1 MVETL
6 RREQSRSE
14 APESP
19 NSGRLE
25 DAMVHPPE
33 TELMET
39 PPASAPARTHYADD
53 LYTWVQEQVALLRAG
68 RVDALDLDN
77 IAEELSDVGS
87 EQYDK
92 LENAIDV
99 LLAHALKWDH
109 QPERRSRSWSLT
121 IAEQRVRIER
131 QLRKNPGLKSRIT
144 EAVADGYRL
153 GRIRAAREMKRPLKS
168 LPAECPYS
176 WDEILIRPFAFD
188 DDR

>member
-1 MVETL
+1 MSVTFRQEPPTNL
-6 RREQSRSE
+6 AEPRAE
-14 APESP
+14 
-19 NSGRLE
+19 GR
-25 DAMVHPPE
+25 
-33 TELMET
+33 T
-39 PPASAPARTHYADD
+39 RCADD

-92 LENAIDV
+92 LESAIDV

-121 IAEQRVRIER
+121 IAEQRVRIDR
-131 QLRKNPGLKSRIT
+131 QLRRNPGLKSRVG
-144 EAVADGYRL
+144 EAIEDGFRL
-153 GRIRAAREMKRPLKS
+153 ARLRAAREMRRSPET

-176 WDEILIRPFAFD
+176 WDDILNRPFEYEA
-188 DDR
+188 DR

>member
-1 MVETL
+1 M
-6 RREQSRSE
+6 
-14 APESP
+14 
-19 NSGRLE
+19 E
-25 DAMVHPPE
+25 DAMAHPAPTRE
-33 TELMET
+33 D
-39 PPASAPARTHYADD
+39 APATAHARVRTRHADD

-92 LENAIDV
+92 LESAIEV

-121 IAEQRVRIER
+121 IAEQRVRIDR
-131 QLRKNPGLKSRIT
+131 QVRKNPGLKSRIA
-144 EAVADGYRL
+144 EAVNEGYRV
-153 GRIRAAREMKRPLKS
+153 GRIRAAREMKRSPET
-168 LPAECPYS
+168 LPVDCPYS
-176 WDEILIRPFAFD
+176 WDEILNRPFAFE

>member
-1 MVETL
+1 
-6 RREQSRSE
+6 
-14 APESP
+14 
-19 NSGRLE
+19 
-25 DAMVHPPE
+25 MVHPPE
-33 TELMET
+33 TADVMET
-39 PPASAPARTHYADD
+39 AAAVPTRTHYADD

-92 LENAIDV
+92 LESAIDV

-121 IAEQRVRIER
+121 IAEQRVRIDR
-131 QLRKNPGLKSRIT
+131 QLRKNPGLKSRIA
-144 EAVADGYRL
+144 EAVSEGYRL
-153 GRIRAAREMKRPLKS
+153 GRIRAAREMKRSLKS
-168 LPAECPYS
+168 LPADCPYS
-176 WDEILIRPFAFD
+176 WDEILNRPFAFD

>member
-1 MVETL
+1 M
-6 RREQSRSE
+6 
-14 APESP
+14 
-19 NSGRLE
+19 E
-25 DAMVHPPE
+25 DAMAHPALTRE
-33 TELMET
+33 D
-39 PPASAPARTHYADD
+39 APATAHARVRTRYADD

-92 LENAIDV
+92 LESAIDV

-121 IAEQRVRIER
+121 IAEQRVRIDK
-131 QLRKNPGLKSRIT
+131 QLRKNPGLQSRIV
-144 EAVADGYRL
+144 EAISEGFRL
-153 GRIRAAREMKRPLKS
+153 GRIRAAREMKRALKS
-168 LPAECPYS
+168 LPADCPYT
-176 WDEILIRPFAFD
+176 WDEILNRPFAFE